1 MLKAMNPH
9 LNMPAS
15 ASGEPP
21 APARAHTGYYGPVAK
36 YFFAKRTP
44 GPAPSAAN
52 IGAPNLPFFH
62 PLRHLIVQTIPYS

>member
-21 APARAHTGYYGPVAK
+21 APARAYTGYYGPVAK
-36 YFFAKRTP
+36 YLFCKTNSRP
-44 GPAPSAAN
+44 RP
-52 IGAPNLPFFH
+52 
-62 PLRHLIVQTIPYS
+62 